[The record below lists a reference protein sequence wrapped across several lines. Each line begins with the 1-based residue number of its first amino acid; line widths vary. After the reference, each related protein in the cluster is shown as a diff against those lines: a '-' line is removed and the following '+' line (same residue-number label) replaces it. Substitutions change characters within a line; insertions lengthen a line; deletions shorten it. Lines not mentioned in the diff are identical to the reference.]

1 MLSEPE
7 MIDRKKS
14 RKKGISGIIAGA
26 IFFAILFTTGAT
38 YFSVVQQQNQLIQT
52 TAIDRLEL
60 FRELR
65 DEDLRVN
72 VELDGSNFMIS
83 NVTNDGGL
91 TVRIKEMFV
100 VAPNGTM
107 IKHLDSSPLPGTIN
121 IGRFLPI
128 NSTIKYDSGT
138 WVLTVITE
146 RGSVATGEY
155 PPPILPIAQ
164 QAIEAISAQIT
175 ITAIGQTLIN
185 QSSLEFCYPETSDCT
200 VESGWQTTWR
210 VNEQE
215 KTEIRIQL
223 RNMGDRDYCLNNN
236 TVIYGIGPD
245 RIVAGGF
252 EEVEASHFFIFGGMP
267 TSNDENSD
275 NPPAYS
281 ENQMR
286 IENNASF
293 VTIYFGA
300 DVQGSTTASEFDLDT
315 DSGEEVIHII
325 SLVLF
330 AYAVDDGVSCS
341 DAYTQG
347 TPYAQAIPFQALI
360 IKDCDGC

>member
-1 MLSEPE
+1 
-7 MIDRKKS
+7 MIDRKNF

-26 IFFAILFTTGAT
+26 ILFAILFTTGAT

-52 TAIDRLEL
+52 SAIDRLEL
-60 FRELR
+60 IRELR

-121 IGRFLPI
+121 TGRFLPI

-164 QAIEAISAQIT
+164 EAIEAITTSVT
-175 ITAIGQTLIN
+175 ILAIGSNLIN

-200 VESGWQTTWR
+200 GESDWDTSWR
-210 VNEQE
+210 ADELKKLEMRLEFKNA
-215 KTEIRIQL
+215 
-223 RNMGDRDYCLNNN
+223 GSRDICLNNN
-236 TVIYGIGPD
+236 TILYGLGPD
-245 RIVAGGF
+245 RIVGQQV
-252 EEVEASHFFIFGGMP
+252 EEVEAHHFFIFGGKP
-267 TSNDENSD
+267 SSNDANSD

-281 ENQMR
+281 ENEMR
-286 IENNASF
+286 IENNGTY
-293 VTIYFGA
+293 VKLYFGA
-300 DVQGSTTASEFDLDT
+300 DATGSVTANEFNLDT
-315 DSGEEVIHII
+315 NAGEEVIHML
-325 SLVLF
+325 SLVVF

-341 DAYTQG
+341 DAEAQG
-347 TPYAQAIPFQALI
+347 TPHAQSVPFQAI
-360 IKDCDGC
+360 IVKDCDGC